1 MAEVDWLA
9 VRRRIAL
16 IPLIFLLALAS
27 LQAHD
32 ALRLQCNA
40 TLQVR
45 RPHRCPPPNRD
56 ICLPDLTHSQAIQ
69 SHIRDG
75 SMESAAR
82 RTQARPA
89 PLRRDNT

>member
-9 VRRRIAL
+9 VRQRIAL
-16 IPLIFLLALAS
+16 IPLIFLLARAS

-45 RPHRCPPPNRD
+45 RPRHRPPPNRD

-82 RTQARPA
+82 RTQARARPPA
-89 PLRRDNT
+89 P